1 MGKFMNFLEKLDS
14 LDRRIIFLIIGL
26 VVLIP
31 LLIPLGLPIETTN
44 LTEDA
49 FYAVDALP
57 ANAKVLL
64 SFEYGPSSKPE
75 IHPIAVS
82 VLRHLF
88 SKGNKVVIMCLWPDG
103 LFMANEALELV
114 AHQEFNLEYG
124 VDYVNLGYRPGNEA
138 VIKGITK
145 SFEANFSVDS
155 RGIPIS
161 QIPIM
166 HDVQT
171 ARDMDFI
178 FSFSAG
184 YPGAIEWVLY
194 AGDPL
199 QVPVSSGNSSIQVNQ
214 LLPYVKSGQMKGVIA
229 GMPGAAEYETL
240 LIQKVEGREGLL
252 INKANALLPD
262 FKEKRD
268 ATKFMDAQS
277 IAHLVIVLFI
287 ILGNVSYFVKRKKQ
301 QKY

>member
-1 MGKFMNFLEKLDS
+1 MTKFTDFLEKLDS
-14 LDRRIIFLIIGL
+14 LDRRIIFLIIAI

-31 LLIPLGLPIETTN
+31 LLVPLGLPVETTQ

-49 FYAVDALP
+49 FYAIDDLP
-57 ANAKVLL
+57 EDAKVLL
-64 SFEYGPSSKPE
+64 SFEYGPSTKPE
-75 IHPIAVS
+75 IHPMAIS

-88 SKGNKVVIMCLWPDG
+88 AKGNKVIVMCLWPDG
-103 LFMANEALELV
+103 LFMAQEALELV
-114 AHQEFNLEYG
+114 ARDEFDLEYG

-155 RGIPIS
+155 KGVPITA
-161 QIPIM
+161 IPIM
-166 HDVQT
+166 NDVQT
-171 ARDMDFI
+171 AKDVDFI
-178 FSFSAG
+178 FSLSAG

-199 QVPVSSGNSSIQVNQ
+199 QVPVSSGNTSIQVNQ
-214 LLPYVKSGQMKGVIA
+214 LLPYVKSGQMRGIVA

-240 LIQKVEGREGLL
+240 VIEKVEGKEGLL
-252 INKANALLPD
+252 TDKAVSLLPN
-262 FKEKRD
+262 FKERRN

-287 ILGNVSYFVKRKKQ
+287 IIGNISFYMKRKKQ
-301 QKY
+301 RKY